1 MGSLRRLSDSLL
13 KESYNK
19 AVKLKLNPNFI
30 KILKKE
36 KEKRKLLKGDFNYQ
50 KNISD

>member
-1 MGSLRRLSDSLL
+1 MGSLKCLSDSLL

-19 AVKLKLNPNFI
+19 AVKLKLNPDFI

-36 KEKRKLLKGDFNYQ
+36 KEKRKLLNRDSNY
-50 KNISD
+50 KKILSD